1 MINLEKKTQEQ
12 LIALADSVKVSDLS
26 YEEKTKLLIDIEYKL
41 NGKRNKR
48 DEILKSIEESAADI
62 DDLIGV

>member
-1 MINLEKKTQEQ
+1 MINLENKTQEQ

>member
-1 MINLEKKTQEQ
+1 MINLENKTQEQ

-62 DDLIGV
+62 DDIIGV